1 MYRFTNDQ
9 LDQIDAAVRKFGY
22 APLAPSELS
31 PTGVTFGNFDAVI
44 SLYPQENGKVKI
56 VVKPTDGVL
65 NELTPIRGVVDNN
78 RLTIEDI
85 VKHCSA
91 ISKGIG
97 SIFDA
102 LMELHV

>member
-1 MYRFTNDQ
+1 M
-9 LDQIDAAVRKFGY
+9 
-22 APLAPSELS
+22 
-31 PTGVTFGNFDAVI
+31 
-44 SLYPQENGKVKI
+44 
-56 VVKPTDGVL
+56 
-65 NELTPIRGVVDNN
+65 GVVDNS